1 MYRPDHRKVKI
12 ISSALISMSFLLIVK
27 VIFPLPEIQELFWL
41 AVTVVIPGF
50 LMVISPLDP
59 SIVAILVSAIE

>member
-1 MYRPDHRKVKI
+1 
-12 ISSALISMSFLLIVK
+12 MSFLLIVK
-27 VIFPLPEIQELFWL
+27 VILPLPEIQELFWL